1 MFVYLFVFLDYL
13 LSHPTTIKTKKGPL
27 IHLETLWPVVLEI
40 GEMWTIQQEKSKG
53 GTVGLGDVWEC
64 PALAGG
70 GDQFV
75 AFHKLSQWL
84 VYSLIEPME
93 KLLGAIIEGTE
104 QLTPLPDYS
113 NGKSF
118 PPFFFLYVSLSSI
131 NSHVNIGGLL
141 IDTGFITL
149 RKSDYDRGIQ
159 NYHLNSLLPGQ
170 PKVEVAPMFE
180 MSDPVVVEWRAL
192 TTAYL
197 DLVAERVRSVMKLNK
212 KTLSLTQLIE
222 GGTTSVSLIIFSL
235 FCDPL

>member
-1 MFVYLFVFLDYL
+1 MFIYIVFLDYL

-27 IHLETLWPVVLEI
+27 IHLETLWPIVFEI
-40 GEMWTIQQEKSKG
+40 GEMWTIKQEKSKG
-53 GTVGLGDVWEC
+53 GTVGLGDVWPC
-64 PALAGG
+64 PALGE
-70 GDQFV
+70 GDQLV

-113 NGKSF
+113 NGKHTTLS
-118 PPFFFLYVSLSSI
+118 PFLLSPYS
-131 NSHVNIGGLL
+131 NLLIGGLL

-149 RKSDYDRGIQ
+149 KKSDYDRGIE
-159 NYHLNSLLPGQ
+159 NYHQNSLLPGQ
-170 PKVEVAPMFE
+170 PKIEVAPMFE

-197 DLVAERVRSVMKLNK
+197 DLVAERVRSVMRLSK

-222 GGTTSVSLIIFSL
+222 GGTTSVSKTLIIL
-235 FCDPL
+235 FLSY

>member
-1 MFVYLFVFLDYL
+1 
-13 LSHPTTIKTKKGPL
+13 
-27 IHLETLWPVVLEI
+27 
-40 GEMWTIQQEKSKG
+40 MWTIKQEKSKG

-64 PALAGG
+64 PALGG

-113 NGKSF
+113 NGK
-118 PPFFFLYVSLSSI
+118 LRSLFIYSPYSQ
-131 NSHVNIGGLL
+131 SLIGGLL

-149 RKSDYDRGIQ
+149 RKCDYDRGIE

-170 PKVEVAPMFE
+170 PKIEVAPMFE

-197 DLVAERVRSVMKLNK
+197 DLVAERVRSVMKLSK
-212 KTLSLTQLIE
+212 KALSLTQLIE
-222 GGTTSVSLIIFSL
+222 GGTTSVSTIKLKF
-235 FCDPL
+235 PLLSY